1 MENADVWYCNSP
13 VGRDM
18 LAKFMYKLSVSCG
31 LSQSYTNHSIRAT
44 ILTEC
49 NNFAD
54 AQIMSV
60 TGHKSVSS
68 LAIYQR
74 TSDQKKIQMGTIL
87 NSAMT
92 GENNNNNALPSCRH
106 YPALP
111 APHSQIMLRTSQS
124 QSQRQLEFQNQVT
137 GINLN
142 DIMGDFDTIPQ
153 LPVFHSCYIGSINI
167 TINNK

>member
-1 MENADVWYCNSP
+1 
-13 VGRDM
+13 
-18 LAKFMYKLSVSCG
+18 
-31 LSQSYTNHSIRAT
+31 
-44 ILTEC
+44 
-49 NNFAD
+49 
-54 AQIMSV
+54 MSV

-137 GINLN
+137 GINLKHN
-142 DIMGDFDTIPQ
+142 SYGHDIQ
-153 LPVFHSCYIGSINI
+153 LLIVNCDIYGADI
-167 TINNK
+167 TTVKYWKLRNGIKITHDIIKIDSRHLILEF

>member
-1 MENADVWYCNSP
+1 
-13 VGRDM
+13 
-18 LAKFMYKLSVSCG
+18 
-31 LSQSYTNHSIRAT
+31 
-44 ILTEC
+44 
-49 NNFAD
+49 
-54 AQIMSV
+54 MSV

-74 TSDQKKIQMGTIL
+74 TSDQKKIQKGTIL

-92 GENNNNNALPSCRH
+92 EENNNNNALPSCRH

-111 APHSQIMLRTSQS
+111 APSASHSKIMSRTSQS
-124 QSQRQLEFQNQVT
+124 QSQRQLEFQNQMT

-153 LPVFHSCYIGSINI
+153 LPVFHSCYIDSINI